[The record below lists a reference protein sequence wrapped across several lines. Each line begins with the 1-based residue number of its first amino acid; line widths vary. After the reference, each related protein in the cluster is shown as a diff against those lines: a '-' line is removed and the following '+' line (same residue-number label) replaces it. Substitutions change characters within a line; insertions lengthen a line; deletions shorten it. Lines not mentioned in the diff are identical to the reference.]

1 MKVLAVV
8 GSPRVDGNT
17 SFLVDQ
23 ALAEIAKSGI
33 ETEKVIVSQLKIGP
47 CLAHDDCGQVPAC
60 HQNDDMKGIID
71 KVWNADG
78 IILGSPTYFHNV
90 TGQLKVFIDRNRFY
104 HRQQRKM
111 KARAAGIVAV
121 ANGSG
126 SDIAVQVLKR
136 FLGST
141 SNIPP
146 EKILVAEGLTKPPM
160 IARANP
166 ELIEQAKTLGRK
178 MAAEL
183 KGSQA
188 SK

>member
-17 SFLVDQ
+17 GFLVDQ
-23 ALAEIAKSGI
+23 ALAEIAKAGI
-33 ETEKVIVSQLKIGP
+33 QTEKVIVAQLKIGP
-47 CLAHDDCGQVPAC
+47 CLAHDDCGQVSAC
-60 HQNDDMKGIID
+60 RQADDMRSLID

-90 TGQLKVFIDRNRFY
+90 SGQMKVFIDRNRFY

-111 KARAAGIVAV
+111 KARSAGIVVV

-126 SDIAVQVLKR
+126 DDVAVQVLKR
-136 FLGST
+136 FFGAT

-146 EKILVAEGLTKPPM
+146 EQLLVAEGLTKPPM
-160 IARANP
+160 AARNNP
-166 ELIEQAKTLGRK
+166 ELIEQARTLGRR
-178 MAAEL
+178 MAEQL
-183 KGSQA
+183 K
-188 SK
+188 